1 MANQRVLIIDGLN
14 TFIRNFCVN
23 PTMDA
28 NGGHIGGMIGCLR
41 SIKNLIRDTK
51 CTKAIVTW
59 DGKGGSR
66 KRRGIYSEYKAGRK
80 PRMNRHLQL
89 DSVEESQ
96 KNLWEQQALT
106 RKYLEMLGV
115 CQVEVQECEAD
126 DVISVL
132 CSTIYP
138 DVQKVIVSTDQDF
151 FQLINAKT
159 IVYSPTRKVYYGA
172 AEIKEETGVLARNHI
187 FIKAICGDRSDNVK
201 GIGDIA
207 NLKGLGPATVVK
219 FFPFL
224 GEHESSLEEIKAAA
238 QALVP
243 KGAREKEL
251 LKALLEH
258 WDVIITN
265 VRLMQLAD
273 PIISPQS
280 VRSIRHQVGKDMATL
295 NVSAIKLALV
305 RDNIQIHDQDFFMVF
320 NEYRGRFVAEPR
332 EEASNV

>member
-1 MANQRVLIIDGLN
+1 MANQRVLIVDGLN

-28 NGGHIGGMIGCLR
+28 NGNHAGGLIGCLR
-41 SIKNLIRDTK
+41 SIKCLVRDTK
-51 CTKAIVTW
+51 CTKAIVVW

-96 KNLWEQQALT
+96 KNLWEQHALT
-106 RKYLEMLGV
+106 RKYLEMLGL
-115 CQVEVQECEAD
+115 CQIEVAECEAD
-126 DVISVL
+126 DIISVL
-132 CSTIYP
+132 CTHIYP

-151 FQLINAKT
+151 WQLINAKT
-159 IVYSPTRKVYYGA
+159 IVYSPTRKLYYGA
-172 AEIKEETGVLARNHI
+172 SEIKEETGVVAKNHI

-201 GIGDIA
+201 GISDVA
-207 NLKGLGPATVVK
+207 NIKGLGAKTVVK

-238 QALVP
+238 QALEP

-265 VRLMQLAD
+265 VRLMQLSD
-273 PIISPQS
+273 SIISPQS
-280 VRSIRHQVGKDMATL
+280 VRSIRHQVGKDEVAMNA
-295 NVSAIKLALV
+295 SAIKLSLLK
-305 RDNIQIHDQDFFMVF
+305 DNIQIHDQDFFMVF
-320 NEYRGRFVAEPR
+320 NDYRARFGAAIR
-332 EEASNV
+332 EEAPNV

>member
-1 MANQRVLIIDGLN
+1 MAHNRVLIVDGLN

-23 PTMDA
+23 PTMDS
-28 NGGHIGGMIGCLR
+28 NGTHVGGMLGCLR

-51 CTKAIVTW
+51 CTKAIVVW

-80 PRMNRHLQL
+80 PRMNRHLQM

-96 KNLWEQQALT
+96 KNLWEQHALT

-115 CQVEVQECEAD
+115 CQIEVDECEAD
-126 DVISVL
+126 DIISVL
-132 CSTIYP
+132 CYSVY
-138 DVQKVIVSTDQDF
+138 DQVQKVIVSTDQDF
-151 FQLINAKT
+151 FQLVNADT
-159 IVYSPTRKVYYGA
+159 IVYSPVRKLYYGA
-172 AEIKEETGVLARNHI
+172 SEIKEETGVLACNHI
-187 FIKAICGDRSDNVK
+187 YIKAICGDRSDNVK
-201 GIGDIA
+201 GIGDVA
-207 NLKGLGPATVVK
+207 NIKGLGEKTVVK

-224 GEHESSLEEIKAAA
+224 GEHESSLEEIKQAA
-238 QALVP
+238 QVLAP
-243 KGAREKEL
+243 TGRREKEL

-265 VRLMQLAD
+265 VRLMQLAN

-280 VRSIRHQVGKDMATL
+280 VHSIRHQVEKDQAVV
-295 NVSAIKLALV
+295 NASAIKLALL

-320 NEYRGRFVAEPR
+320 NEYRGRFAAGIR
-332 EEASNV
+332 EDSSNV